1 MGFFNKKKKEE
12 INPIISFIENHSDCE
27 LVITYKFSK
36 LQFTVFKDNL
46 SYTRSEIDIKDV
58 SGVYGFSVLK
68 GVIQDLDYYING
80 RKKENK

>member
-27 LVITYKFSK
+27 LVITYKFPK